1 MGLDIKLFV
10 IGPIENNTYLLSD
23 SVAKEAVLIDPAAP
37 SQDIQNYLNNNQY
50 HLTQIWITHAHFDH
64 IGGVNWFVEQ
74 SQDQLPVTVHPDALP
89 LWENA
94 GGAHEF
100 GFDFNPGMIPQD
112 LVQDGDMLTLGT
124 SSFIVL
130 HTPGHTPGHVTYYS
144 ANEGAAF
151 CGDLIFYHGVGR
163 TDLPGGNQATLINSI
178 NQKIFTLPDQTRL
191 YPGHGRSTTV
201 KEEKYNNPF
210 L

>member
-1 MGLDIKLFV
+1 MGFDIKLFV

-23 SVAKEAVLIDPAAP
+23 SVTKEAVLIDPAAP

-124 SSFIVL
+124 YSFTVL

-151 CGDLIFYHGVGR
+151 CGDLIVYHDVGR
-163 TDLPGGNQATLINSI
+163 TDMPGGNQATLINSI

-201 KEEKYNNPF
+201 KEEKSNNPF